1 MTLTTSLVIP
11 AYNESLRL
19 AAGFDR
25 LRPVLD
31 EMNPDQIEVIVVDDG
46 SIDDTMQVARDVYGH
61 LPHVLFVQQPQN
73 RGKGAAV
80 RLGISV
86 ASAPFV
92 IATDA
97 DLSIRPIHLPDFVVA
112 LHDSALV
119 PGSRENDTADGYD
132 TLLRTLAGR
141 VFNRLVRHYTGTKL
155 RDTQCGCKGFQLG
168 PARILGLLGFY
179 DRFVYDAEML
189 YLADQLGIAI
199 QPIPVTW
206 DDIAGSTVHV
216 GRDSIQMIRDL
227 RSLKHRKYE
236 NPVVELDV
244 GVDVHAV
251 DDAARKARVQGVVVA
266 RGTDNALVVLPRDGA
281 VAGVGIATALGGSL
295 RTAGLV
301 ELRGRVF
308 DAVVP
313 TP

>member
-1 MTLTTSLVIP
+1 VTLTTALVIP

-19 AAGFDR
+19 SAGFER

-31 EMNPDQIEVIVVDDG
+31 EMGPDTTEVIVVDDG
-46 SIDDTMQVARDVYGH
+46 SRDDTMQVAHDVYGH
-61 LPHVLFVQQPQN
+61 LPHVRFVQQPQN

-86 ASAPFV
+86 ANAPLV

-97 DLSIRPIHLPDFVVA
+97 DLSIRPVHLPEFVVA
-112 LHDSALV
+112 LHESPLV
-119 PGSRENDTADGYD
+119 PGSREQDTADGYD
-132 TLLRTLAGR
+132 TFLRTLAGR
-141 VFNRLVRHYTGTKL
+141 VFNRLVRHYTGTTL

-199 QPIPVTW
+199 RPIPVTW

-216 GRDSIQMIRDL
+216 ARDSLQMIRDL
-227 RSLKHRKYE
+227 RTLKQRKYE
-236 NPVVELDV
+236 NPVVELAATIE
-244 GVDVHAV
+244 VHAV
-251 DDAARKARVQGVVVA
+251 DEAARASRVQGLVVA
-266 RGTDNALVVLPRDGA
+266 RGESNALVVLPRDGA
-281 VAGVGIATALGGSL
+281 VAGVGIAAALGGPL
-295 RTAGLV
+295 RTAGIA
-301 ELRGRVF
+301 ELRGRTY
-308 DAVVP
+308 DAV
-313 TP
+313 TSLR

>member
-1 MTLTTSLVIP
+1 
-11 AYNESLRL
+11 
-19 AAGFDR
+19 
-25 LRPVLD
+25 
-31 EMNPDQIEVIVVDDG
+31 MNPDQIEVIVVDDG
-46 SIDDTMQVARDVYGH
+46 SIDDTMQVAHDVYGH

-119 PGSRENDTADGYD
+119 PGSRENDAADGYD

-141 VFNRLVRHYTGTKL
+141 VFNRLVRHYTGTTL

-251 DDAARKARVQGVVVA
+251 DDAARKARVQGIVVA

>member
-1 MTLTTSLVIP
+1 VTYTTSLVIP

-19 AAGFDR
+19 AAGFER

-31 EMNPDQIEVIVVDDG
+31 EMGPDQIEVIVVDDG
-46 SIDDTMQVARDVYGH
+46 SRDDTMRVARDVYGH

-97 DLSIRPIHLPDFVVA
+97 DLSIRPVHLPDFVVA
-112 LHDSALV
+112 LRESPLV
-119 PGSRENDTADGYD
+119 PGSREQDLADGYD
-132 TLLRTLAGR
+132 TFLRTVAGR
-141 VFNRLVRHYTGTKL
+141 VFNRLVRHYTGTTL

-179 DRFVYDAEML
+179 DRFVYDAEMF

-199 QPIPVTW
+199 RPIPVTW
-206 DDIAGSTVHV
+206 DDIAGSTVHL
-216 GRDSIQMIRDL
+216 GRDSLQMVRDL
-227 RSLKHRKYE
+227 RSLKRRKYE
-236 NPVVELDV
+236 NPVVELAAT
-244 GVDVHAV
+244 VDVNDV
-251 DDAARKARVQGVVVA
+251 DAAARSSRVQGVVIA
-266 RGTDNALVVLPRDGA
+266 RGEENALVVLPRDGA
-281 VAGVGIATALGGSL
+281 VAGVGIATALGGKL
-295 RTAGLV
+295 RTAGLA
-301 ELRGRVF
+301 ELRGRSF
-308 DAVVP
+308 DAV
-313 TP
+313 TSQ

>member
-46 SIDDTMQVARDVYGH
+46 SIDDTMQVAHDVYGH

>member
-1 MTLTTSLVIP
+1 VTYTTSLVIP

-19 AAGFDR
+19 AAGFER

-31 EMNPDQIEVIVVDDG
+31 EMGPDQIEVIVVDDG
-46 SIDDTMQVARDVYGH
+46 SRDDTMRVARDVYGH

-97 DLSIRPIHLPDFVVA
+97 DLSIRPVHLPDFVVA
-112 LHDSALV
+112 LRESPLV
-119 PGSRENDTADGYD
+119 PGSREQDLADGYD
-132 TLLRTLAGR
+132 TVLRTVAGR
-141 VFNRLVRHYTGTKL
+141 VFNRLVRHYTGTTL

-179 DRFVYDAEML
+179 DRFVYDAEMF

-199 QPIPVTW
+199 RPIPVTW

-216 GRDSIQMIRDL
+216 GRDSLQMVRDL
-227 RSLKHRKYE
+227 RSLKRRKYE
-236 NPVVELDV
+236 NPVVELAAT
-244 GVDVHAV
+244 VDVNDV
-251 DDAARKARVQGVVVA
+251 DAAARSSRVQGIVIA
-266 RGTDNALVVLPRDGA
+266 RGEENALVVLPRDGA
-281 VAGVGIATALGGSL
+281 VAGVGIATTLGGKL
-295 RTAGLV
+295 RTAGLA
-301 ELRGRVF
+301 ELRGRSF
-308 DAVVP
+308 DAV
-313 TP
+313 TSQ